1 MRQAAVLIFM
11 RSFTISSK
19 RDQIHSL
26 HPTSATILL
35 NETKKFKSGIQVR
48 VSRGHLLHAGRGTSA
63 SVYSRNDRSYND
75 EAIGREKIA
84 VGYQFQADVSL
95 NCEILPSK
103 KPRDRIREG
112 GRRAGNK
119 AHKICGWDTSSRSLL
134 LGSKSCPCL
143 ISP

>member
-35 NETKKFKSGIQVR
+35 NETKKCISGIQAR
-48 VSRGHLLHAGRGTSA
+48 VSRGHLLHAVRGTSA

-75 EAIGREKIA
+75 EAIGREKNR
-84 VGYQFQADVSL
+84 GGVSVSSGRVAEL
-95 NCEILPSK
+95 
-103 KPRDRIREG
+103 RDFALERAEG
-112 GRRAGNK
+112 P
-119 AHKICGWDTSSRSLL
+119 D
-134 LGSKSCPCL
+134 
-143 ISP
+143 